1 MTREQILA
9 KVREN
14 ESAIRA
20 EGVLHLAIYGSRA
33 RGDQRPDSDLDVIID
48 LVPND
53 RFSLLNL
60 SGVALI
66 IEDAT
71 GIQRKL
77 SCAAPSRPSLRSG
90 SGRTSWRYSDAPKFS
105 RAACRSQGSGDA
117 AIGERCS
124 RPRMN

>member
-1 MTREQILA
+1 MTREQVLA
-9 KVREN
+9 KIKDN

-33 RGDQRPDSDLDVIID
+33 RGDERLDSDLDVIID

-53 RFSLLNL
+53 RFSLINL

-71 GIQRKL
+71 GIPTQIV
-77 SCAAPSRPSLRSG
+77 LRRSVP
-90 SGRTSWRYSDAPKFS
+90 PKF
-105 RAACRSQGSGDA
+105 
-117 AIGERCS
+117 GERIKS
-124 RPRMN
+124 DELRVF

>member
-9 KVREN
+9 KIKEN
-14 ESAIRA
+14 ENAIRA

-33 RGDQRPDSDLDVIID
+33 RGDERADSDLDVIID
-48 LVPND
+48 LVPED

-71 GIQRKL
+71 GVPTQIVLRR
-77 SCAAPSRPSLRSG
+77 SVPS
-90 SGRTSWRYSDAPKFS
+90 KF
-105 RAACRSQGSGDA
+105 A
-117 AIGERCS
+117 ERIKQDELGVF
-124 RPRMN
+124 